1 MWVSGFSWWIPIL
14 CLAGGSLGVQVT
26 ISEYKKIAM
35 LFQPVVLHCQYS
47 TTSAQQPVVQWRFKS
62 YCKDRTRD
70 AFSIHSTATHISS
83 QKEQSPTW
91 DPYLDCADN
100 SRTVR
105 VVASRQGSAVT
116 LGEYYKGREI
126 TIINSADLQIGRL
139 HWGDSGAYYC
149 SVITPDD
156 IVGNSEQRMELL
168 VLGRSEVVADL
179 LPSFDVEIMPEWA
192 FVGLVLS
199 GSLIFL
205 ILLGVCWCQCCP
217 HTCCCYVRCPCCPE
231 SCCCPRALY
240 AAGKA
245 VKAGHLTNV
254 GAYPPYYIPRVPIS
268 PSVIDTKP
276 LPPATRVDNDMGGS
290 VRSGYRI
297 QANKEQDS
305 MKVLY
310 YVEKELAQFD
320 PSRRK
325 YEQSSNMSELSS
337 LHDQDTDFRQ
347 SFSQTRKQVLPA
359 ITAQDNDSAFRA
371 QLARGSGHFQS
382 REKRDNE
389 HCSSRSRSRSRS
401 CERQRIDFHD
411 KDQTRSL
418 DELEQFAESYRY
430 KGRRGNS
437 LEPERWERKGSDR
450 GEYYRA
456 LRDRYHYQD
465 SSLDDYYNKRSRSR
479 NELYDTDQGQIYN
492 SQRKRDRQEEY
503 PLRCTN
509 DGGRTYDDAF
519 MTSILERKAK
529 CKSYNESYSTETPSK
544 TSIKRGN
551 DHYYGKPPG
560 YRTEEEETLPPYS
573 EMHLQRLRPEEMAGR
588 VYYQKTECSHERKE
602 QTRQKK
608 ANQFPAR
615 DALVV

>member
-1 MWVSGFSWWIPIL
+1 MWVSGFSWWMPIV
-14 CLAGGSLGVQVT
+14 CLAGVSLGVQVT
-26 ISEYKKIAM
+26 ISEQKKIAM

-70 AFSIHSTATHISS
+70 AFSIHSTAAHVIS

-105 VVASRQGSAVT
+105 IVASRQGSAVT

-126 TIINSADLQIGRL
+126 TIINNADLQIGRL

-192 FVGLVLS
+192 FVALVLS

-245 VKAGHLTNV
+245 VKAGHLPNV
-254 GAYPPYYIPRVPIS
+254 AAYPSYYIPRVPIS
-268 PSVIDTKP
+268 PSVIDSKP
-276 LPPATRVDNDMGGS
+276 LPPTARVDNDMGGS

-337 LHDQDTDFRQ
+337 LHDQDSDFRQ
-347 SFSQTRKQVLPA
+347 TFPQTRKQVLPA
-359 ITAQDNDSAFRA
+359 ITAQDDDSAFRG
-371 QLARGSGHFQS
+371 QLTRGSGHFKN
-382 REKRDNE
+382 RERRDDE
-389 HCSSRSRSRSRS
+389 PCSSRSRSRSRS
-401 CERQRIDFHD
+401 CERQRIEFHD

-418 DELEQFAESYRY
+418 DELEQFAESYHY

-437 LEPERWERKGSDR
+437 LEPERWERKSTDR
-450 GEYYRA
+450 GDYYRA

-479 NELYDTDQGQIYN
+479 NERYDTDQGHIYN

-509 DGGRTYDDAF
+509 EGIRAYDDAF
-519 MTSILERKAK
+519 MSNVLERKAK
-529 CKSYNESYSTETPSK
+529 CKSYNESYGSETPSK

-551 DHYYGKPPG
+551 DHYYGKPPS
-560 YRTEEEETLPPYS
+560 YRAEEEETLPPYS
-573 EMHLQRLRPEEMAGR
+573 EMHLQRLRPEELAGKA
-588 VYYQKTECSHERKE
+588 YYQKMECSHERKE

-608 ANQFPAR
+608 ANHFPAR

>member
-1 MWVSGFSWWIPIL
+1 MWLSGFSWWMSLL
-14 CLAGGSLGVQVT
+14 CLSGVSFGVQVT

-35 LFQPVVLHCQYS
+35 LFQPVVLQCQYS
-47 TTSAQQPVVQWRFKS
+47 TTSIQQPVVQWRFKS

-70 AFSIHSTATHISS
+70 AFSIHSTATHVIS
-83 QKEQSPTW
+83 QKEQAPTW

-105 VVASRQGSAVT
+105 IVASRQGSAVT

-126 TIINSADLQIGRL
+126 TIINNADLQIGRL

-156 IVGNSEQRMELL
+156 IVGNSEERMELL

-199 GSLIFL
+199 GSFLLL

-231 SCCCPRALY
+231 SCCCPQAL
-240 AAGKA
+240 
-245 VKAGHLTNV
+245 
-254 GAYPPYYIPRVPIS
+254 
-268 PSVIDTKP
+268 
-276 LPPATRVDNDMGGS
+276 
-290 VRSGYRI
+290 RSGYRI

-337 LHDQDTDFRQ
+337 LHDQNIDFCQ
-347 SFSQTRKQVLPA
+347 NFCQARKQTQPP
-359 ITAQDNDSAFRA
+359 ITDQDVD
-371 QLARGSGHFQS
+371 LALSTQFVRGSGHFKS
-382 REKRDNE
+382 RAKRDNE
-389 HCSSRSRSRSRS
+389 RCSSRSRSRS
-401 CERQRIDFHD
+401 CERQRIELHD
-411 KDQTRSL
+411 KEQAKSL
-418 DELEQFAESYRY
+418 DELEEFAESYHYR
-430 KGRRGNS
+430 GRRGNS
-437 LEPERWERKGSDR
+437 LEPERRERKEADR
-450 GEYYRA
+450 GQYYRA
-456 LRDRYHYQD
+456 LRDRYHYQG

-479 NELYDTDQGQIYN
+479 NELYDADQGHIYN
-492 SQRKRDRQEEY
+492 SQRKRNKQEEY

-519 MTSILERKAK
+519 MNSILEKKAK
-529 CKSYNESYSTETPSK
+529 CKSYNESYSSETPSK
-544 TSIKRGN
+544 ASIKRVN
-551 DHYYGKPPG
+551 DHYYGKSPS
-560 YRTEEEETLPPYS
+560 YRTEEEETLPPYT
-573 EMHLQRLRPEEMAGR
+573 EMHLQKVRPEELPAR
-588 VYYQKTECSHERKE
+588 IYYPKVENVHERKE

-608 ANQFPAR
+608 TNHFPAR

>member
-1 MWVSGFSWWIPIL
+1 
-14 CLAGGSLGVQVT
+14 
-26 ISEYKKIAM
+26 M

-47 TTSAQQPVVQWRFKS
+47 TTSIQQPVVQWRFKS

-70 AFSIHSTATHISS
+70 AFSIHSTAAHIIS
-83 QKEQSPTW
+83 QKEQTPTW

-126 TIINSADLQIGRL
+126 TIINSADLQIGSL
-139 HWGDSGAYYC
+139 YWGDSGVYYC

-199 GSLIFL
+199 GSLLLL

-245 VKAGHLTNV
+245 VKAGHPPSV
-254 GAYPPYYIPRVPIS
+254 AAYPPYYIPSVSRVPIS
-268 PSVIDTKP
+268 PSIIDTKP
-276 LPPATRVDNDMGGS
+276 LPPPARVDNDVGGS
-290 VRSGYRI
+290 
-297 QANKEQDS
+297 A
-305 MKVLY
+305 
-310 YVEKELAQFD
+310 
-320 PSRRK
+320 
-325 YEQSSNMSELSS
+325 SNMSELSS

-347 SFSQTRKQVLPA
+347 TFSQARKQALPT
-359 ITAQDNDSAFRA
+359 ITDQDDDSSLRA
-371 QLARGSGHFQS
+371 QLVRGPAHFKC

-389 HCSSRSRSRSRS
+389 RCSSRSRSRS
-401 CERQRIDFHD
+401 CERQRIEFHD
-411 KDQTRSL
+411 KEQTRSL
-418 DELEQFAESYRY
+418 DELEEFAESYHYR
-430 KGRRGNS
+430 GRRGNS
-437 LEPERWERKGSDR
+437 LEPERWERKDADR

-465 SSLDDYYNKRSRSR
+465 NSLDDYYNKRSQSR
-479 NELYDTDQGQIYN
+479 NELYDTDQGQVYN
-492 SQRKRDRQEEY
+492 SQRKRDRREEY
-503 PLRCTN
+503 PVRCTN
-509 DGGRTYDDAF
+509 DGGRAYDDAF
-519 MTSILERKAK
+519 INSILERNAK
-529 CKSYNESYSTETPSK
+529 CRSYNESYSSETPSK
-544 TSIKRGN
+544 TSLKRGN
-551 DHYYGKPPG
+551 DHHYGKSPS
-560 YRTEEEETLPPYS
+560 YRTEEEETLPPYT
-573 EMHLQRLRPEEMAGR
+573 EMHLQRLRPEELAAR
-588 VYYQKTECSHERKE
+588 VYYQKMGSVHERKE

-608 ANQFPAR
+608 TNHFPTR

>member
-1 MWVSGFSWWIPIL
+1 MWVTGFSWWMPIL
-14 CLAGGSLGVQVT
+14 CLAGVSLGVQVT

-47 TTSAQQPVVQWRFKS
+47 TTSIQQPVVQWRFKS

-70 AFSIHSTATHISS
+70 AFSIHSTATRIVS
-83 QKEQSPTW
+83 QKEQYPKW

-126 TIINSADLQIGRL
+126 TIINDADLQIGRL

-168 VLGRSEVVADL
+168 VL
-179 LPSFDVEIMPEWA
+179 EWA

-199 GSLIFL
+199 GSLLFL

-245 VKAGHLTNV
+245 VKAGHLPNV
-254 GAYPPYYIPRVPIS
+254 ADYPPYYIPSVSRVPIS
-268 PSVIDTKP
+268 PSVIDAKP
-276 LPPATRVDNDMGGS
+276 LPPPARVDNDVGGS

-337 LHDQDTDFRQ
+337 LHDQDTDYRQ
-347 SFSQTRKQVLPA
+347 TFCQARKQALPI
-359 ITAQDNDSAFRA
+359 ITDQDDGSALRA
-371 QLARGSGHFQS
+371 QLGRGSGHFKC
-382 REKRDNE
+382 REKRDSE
-389 HCSSRSRSRSRS
+389 RCSSRSRSRS
-401 CERQRIDFHD
+401 CERQRIEFHD
-411 KDQTRSL
+411 KEQTRSL
-418 DELEQFAESYRY
+418 DELEEFAESYHYR
-430 KGRRGNS
+430 GRRGNS
-437 LEPERWERKGSDR
+437 LEPERWERKDAGR

-479 NELYDTDQGQIYN
+479 NELYDTDQGQVYN

-503 PLRCTN
+503 PLRCTK
-509 DGGRTYDDAF
+509 DGGRAYDDAF
-519 MTSILERKAK
+519 MNSILERKAK
-529 CKSYNESYSTETPSK
+529 CRSYNESYSSETPSK

-551 DHYYGKPPG
+551 DHYYGKSPS
-560 YRTEEEETLPPYS
+560 YRTEEEETLPPYT
-573 EMHLQRLRPEEMAGR
+573 EMHLQRLRPEELAAR
-588 VYYQKTECSHERKE
+588 VYCQKMENAHERKE

-608 ANQFPAR
+608 TNHFPVR